1 MSGQV
6 INQPINQPSNQ
17 LSYVPTLLIYLLRR
31 FHAMWRTRPP
41 INCTRPSYLP
51 TCLPTYLPTFL
62 CTYLLSTYLLT
73 ERSTNEPS
81 KHSTYLIR
89 LQISEL
95 FSLVNGGYTS
105 WSAWSQCSSSCGV
118 GQQSRSRTCT
128 NPPPGP
134 GGADCSGLG
143 PNSETMQCNIANCPG
158 KQLTIN
164 KSQLIMD
171 KKYELFHKKKKRL
184 KKSFLR
190 LCQSKIYPICTIFVI
205 RCWEDLTMNR
215 NLVRF
220 YGSCLNIPL

>member
-1 MSGQV
+1 MSGRV
-6 INQPINQPSNQ
+6 INQPTNQPIN
-17 LSYVPTLLIYLLRR
+17 LRP
-31 FHAMWRTRPP
+31 FHSTWRIRPP
-41 INCTRPSYLP
+41 LNSYLP
-51 TCLPTYLPTFL
+51 TCLPTYLPT
-62 CTYLLSTYLLT
+62 YLPTCVPISYLRIYWQNDQPT
-73 ERSTNEPS
+73 TA
-81 KHSTYLIR
+81 TYLIR

-143 PNSETMQCNIANCPG
+143 PNSETKHCNIANCPG

-171 KKYELFHKKKKRL
+171 KKYELFYKIMVKKV
-184 KKSFLR
+184 
-190 LCQSKIYPICTIFVI
+190 IFEV
-205 RCWEDLTMNR
+205 
-215 NLVRF
+215 V
-220 YGSCLNIPL
+220 PK